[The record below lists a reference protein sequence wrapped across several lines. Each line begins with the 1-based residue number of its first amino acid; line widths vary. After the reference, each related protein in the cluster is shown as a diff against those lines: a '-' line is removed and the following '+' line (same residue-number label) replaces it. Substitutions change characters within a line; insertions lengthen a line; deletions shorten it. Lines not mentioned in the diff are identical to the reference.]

1 VGALVV
7 LLIASATAQN
17 IDGLSS
23 AALIWTNGPHKAT
36 YAAPECQGD
45 GRPNCPFVDPIRT
58 LQSAQL
64 VNIGT
69 EAEECIKLDSKKKN
83 HFYYERVAATKGE
96 NDMVIRM
103 ADFLVATEQGS
114 KYELWEA
121 KHRTAAST

>member
-1 VGALVV
+1 MRP
-7 LLIASATAQN
+7 QN
-17 IDGLSS
+17 V
-23 AALIWTNGPHKAT
+23 KAT
-36 YAAPECQGD
+36 V
-45 GRPNCPFVDPIRT
+45 GRIARLSTRSERFKP
-58 LQSAQL
+58 AQL

-114 KYELWEA
+114 KYELW
-121 KHRTAAST
+121 KRSTELPRQREKKEHC

>member
-1 VGALVV
+1 MGP
-7 LLIASATAQN
+7 IRQRMRPQN
-17 IDGLSS
+17 V
-23 AALIWTNGPHKAT
+23 KAT
-36 YAAPECQGD
+36 V
-45 GRPNCPFVDPIRT
+45 GRIARLST
-58 LQSAQL
+58 RSEAQL

>member
-1 VGALVV
+1 MRP
-7 LLIASATAQN
+7 QN
-17 IDGLSS
+17 V
-23 AALIWTNGPHKAT
+23 KAT
-36 YAAPECQGD
+36 V
-45 GRPNCPFVDPIRT
+45 GRIARLST
-58 LQSAQL
+58 RSEAQL

-114 KYELWEA
+114 KYELW
-121 KHRTAAST
+121 KRSTELPRQREKKEHC